1 MKKKALSLVLAS
13 AMVASL
19 VGCGSSAETET
30 PSAAETTTTEAAA
43 TEAAATETATT
54 EAAAT
59 EAAATEAATTDNS
72 DKKIAMI
79 TDSGDITD
87 ESFNQIT
94 WETCVAY
101 GEANGIETQYYK
113 PAEDTDEERIN
124 AVDLAVA
131 EGATVVVMPGY
142 LFGPA
147 IAEEQDLYPD
157 VTFIAVDVTE
167 GDIVNLAGESVALGS
182 NVYICSFQEEQAGYL
197 AGYAA
202 VKDGYTSLGFLGG
215 IAVPA
220 VIRYGFGYIQGIN
233 AAAEEM
239 GVDVDV
245 KYYYGGQFYGDD
257 AITARME
264 GWYAD
269 GTQVVFACGG
279 GIYTSAVDA
288 AAQYDGK
295 VIGVDVDQF
304 PKIGDACITSAMK
317 GLGSAVEAALD
328 AYTSG
333 NWSSI
338 GGKSEQL
345 GLTQGDYLGLP
356 TADASWGF
364 KTFTKDEYET
374 VLNGIKD
381 GSITVSNDTENQPE
395 VGSHVTV
402 TYVE

>member
-59 EAAATEAATTDNS
+59 EAATTDNS

-113 PAEDTDEERIN
+113 PAGDTDEERIN

-167 GDIVNLAGESVALGS
+167 GDIVNLAGENVALGS

>member
-30 PSAAETTTTEAAA
+30 PSAAETT
-43 TEAAATETATT
+43 TT

-167 GDIVNLAGESVALGS
+167 GDIVNLAGENVALGS

-288 AAQYDGK
+288 AAQYNGK

>member
-1 MKKKALSLVLAS
+1 MKKKVVSLLLVAAMS
-13 AMVASL
+13 ATMIA
-19 VGCGSSAETET
+19 GCGSGNG
-30 PSAAETTTTEAAA
+30 TTEESTPAA
-43 TEAAATETATT
+43 TGTETAESNADNA
-54 EAAAT
+54 EAAD
-59 EAAATEAATTDNS
+59 TTDNS

-101 GEANGIETQYYK
+101 GDDNNVEYQYYK

-124 AVDLAVA
+124 AIDMAVQ

-147 IAEEQDLYPD
+147 IAEEQELYPD
-157 VTFIAVDVTE
+157 VSFIAVDVTE
-167 GDIVNLAGESVALGS
+167 SDIVDLSGNATGIND
-182 NVYICSFQEEQAGYL
+182 NVYICSFQEEQAGYI

-220 VIRYGFGYIQGIN
+220 VIRYGYGYIQGIN
-233 AAAEEM
+233 DAAEEL
-239 GVDVDV
+239 GVDVNV

-279 GIYTSAVDA
+279 GIWTSALDA
-288 AAQYDGK
+288 AETHDGK
-295 VIGVDVDQF
+295 VIGVDVDQRS
-304 PKIGDACITSAMK
+304 KIGERCITSAMK
-317 GLGSAVEAALD
+317 GLPSAINNALD
-328 AYTSG
+328 TYFSG
-333 NWSSI
+333 NFSEL
-338 GGKSEQL
+338 GGTSQQL
-345 GLTQGDYLGLP
+345 GLKDGDYIGLP
-356 TADASWGF
+356 TDSESWGF
-364 KTFTKDEYET
+364 TTFTQDQYES
-374 VLNGIKD
+374 VLAGIRD
-381 GSITVSNDTENQPE
+381 GSITISNDTENQPE

-402 TYVE
+402 DYIS

>member
-19 VGCGSSAETET
+19 VGCGRSAETET

-43 TEAAATETATT
+43 TEAAATDAAT
-54 EAAAT
+54 T

-167 GDIVNLAGESVALGS
+167 GDIVNLAGENVALGS

-288 AAQYDGK
+288 AAQYNGK

>member
-30 PSAAETTTTEAAA
+30 PSAAETTTTEATA
-43 TEAAATETATT
+43 TEAAATDAAT
-54 EAAAT
+54 T

-167 GDIVNLAGESVALGS
+167 GDIVNLAGENVALGS

>member
-43 TEAAATETATT
+43 TEAAATETAT
-54 EAAAT
+54 T

-167 GDIVNLAGESVALGS
+167 GDIVNLAGENVALGS

-338 GGKSEQL
+338 GGKSEQH

>member
-30 PSAAETTTTEAAA
+30 HSAAETTTTEAAA
-43 TEAAATETATT
+43 TEAAATDAAT
-54 EAAAT
+54 T

-167 GDIVNLAGESVALGS
+167 GDIVNLAGENVALGS

-220 VIRYGFGYIQGIN
+220 VIRYGFGYVQGIN

-356 TADASWGF
+356 TDDASWGF
-364 KTFTKDEYET
+364 TTFTKDEYET
-374 VLNGIKD
+374 VLGGIKD

>member
-30 PSAAETTTTEAAA
+30 HSAAETTTTEAAA
-43 TEAAATETATT
+43 TEAAATEAAT
-54 EAAAT
+54 T

>member
-19 VGCGSSAETET
+19 VGCGSSAETEA
-30 PSAAETTTTEAAA
+30 PSAAETT
-43 TEAAATETATT
+43 TT

-167 GDIVNLAGESVALGS
+167 GDIVNLAGENVALGS

>member
-1 MKKKALSLVLAS
+1 
-13 AMVASL
+13 
-19 VGCGSSAETET
+19 
-30 PSAAETTTTEAAA
+30 
-43 TEAAATETATT
+43 
-54 EAAAT
+54 
-59 EAAATEAATTDNS
+59 
-72 DKKIAMI
+72 MI

-124 AVDLAVA
+124 SVDLAIA

-167 GDIVNLAGESVALGS
+167 GDIVNLAGENVALGD

-317 GLGSAVEAALD
+317 GLGSAVETALD

-333 NWSSI
+333 NWASI

-356 TADASWGF
+356 TDDASWGF